1 MDNTS
6 EQVSM
11 QRGVA
16 AAVLAALGVNV
27 LFLLIGWG
35 VFTSEW
41 GSELLAEELGLVQT
55 PQTVIVDS
63 AGERSAVVSAVEAA
77 NPAVVSIVVTK
88 DVPTVQSS
96 FREYQPFGNL
106 GPTFRV
112 PTQVPGGTEKR
123 EIGGGSGFL
132 VSHDGYIVTNAHV
145 VSDQEAQY
153 TVFLNDGTSQEAEI
167 VAVDEMFDIAVIKI
181 DADSLAYLEFGNS
194 DEVKVGQTVIAI
206 GNALGEYRNT
216 VSVGVVSGLSRSIV
230 ASDQS
235 GSSEQLYNILQTDA
249 AINPGNSGGPL
260 LDVSG
265 RVIGVNVAAS
275 LGSENIGF
283 ALPGNTVRSAVE
295 SIRENGYVVRPYLGV
310 RFVAIT
316 EALKEQNDLSVDHGA
331 LVLRGDNGELAVIPG
346 SPADKAGL
354 EENDVILEANG
365 QQIDLDHPLQA
376 IIAEHQIGDTL
387 SLRVLHDGDEEEV
400 EVTLEERPTDE
411 E

>member
-1 MDNTS
+1 MDQS
-6 EQVSM
+6 VSM

-16 AAVLAALGVNV
+16 AAILAALGVN
-27 LFLLIGWG
+27 LLLLLIGWG
-35 VFTSEW
+35 VFSSQW
-41 GSELLAEELGLVQT
+41 GSEWLADQLGLVQT

-63 AGERSAVVSAVEAA
+63 AGERSAVVSSVEAA

-112 PTQVPGGTEKR
+112 PMQVPGETEKR

-132 VSHDGYIVTNAHV
+132 VSDDGFIVTNAHV
-145 VSDQEAQY
+145 ISDQDAEY

-167 VAVDEMFDIAVIKI
+167 IAVDEMFDIAVIKI
-181 DADSLAYLEFGNS
+181 EAEDVIYLEFGNS

-235 GSSEQLYNILQTDA
+235 GSSEQLYNIIQTDA

-283 ALPGNTVRSAVE
+283 ALPGNTVRDAVD

-316 EALKEQNDLSVDHGA
+316 DALQEQNDLSVDYGA

-346 SPADKAGL
+346 SPADKAGI
-354 EENDVILEANG
+354 EENDVILEADG
-365 QQIDLDHPLQA
+365 QKIDLDHPLQA
-376 IIAEHQIGDTL
+376 LIAEHRIGDTM
-387 SLRVLHDGDEEEV
+387 SLKILHDGQEKTV
-400 EVTLEERPTDE
+400 EVTLEERPQDNE
-411 E
+411 